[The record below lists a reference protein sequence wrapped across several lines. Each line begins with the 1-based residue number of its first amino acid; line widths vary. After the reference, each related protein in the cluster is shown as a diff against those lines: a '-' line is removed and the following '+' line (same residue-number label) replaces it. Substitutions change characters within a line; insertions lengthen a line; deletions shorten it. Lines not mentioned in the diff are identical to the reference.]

1 MWYTGHRI
9 FVPCCVC
16 GKEGLILIPSNLGNA
31 FLWVAVIIVGIA
43 VEAATFYLISIW
55 FAVGALAALVTLTI
69 GGSFFV
75 QLLVFAVVSA
85 LMLALVRPFTR
96 HLLRPKGARTN
107 ADRIL
112 GEAALVTEEIDNAQA
127 KGTIK
132 VFGQV
137 WSARS
142 ADGAVIPAGETVRIC
157 SISGVKA
164 IVERINAR
172 KEN

>member
-1 MWYTGHRI
+1 M
-9 FVPCCVC
+9 
-16 GKEGLILIPSNLGNA
+16 LILSSLGNVL
-31 FLWVAVIIVGIA
+31 LWVAILIFSIA
-43 VEAATFYLISIW
+43 VEAATFYLVSIW
-55 FAVGALAALVTLTI
+55 FSIGALAALVTLTF
-69 GGSFFV
+69 GGSLV
-75 QLLVFAVVSA
+75 MQLIVFAIVSA

-112 GEAALVTEEIDNAQA
+112 DELALVTEEIDNAHA
-127 KGTIK
+127 RGTIK

-142 ADGAVIPAGETVRIC
+142 ADDTTIPVGETVRIR

-164 IVERINAR
+164 IVERTDSR
-172 KEN
+172 KEH

>member
-1 MWYTGHRI
+1 
-9 FVPCCVC
+9 
-16 GKEGLILIPSNLGNA
+16 
-31 FLWVAVIIVGIA
+31 
-43 VEAATFYLISIW
+43 
-55 FAVGALAALVTLTI
+55 
-69 GGSFFV
+69 
-75 QLLVFAVVSA
+75 
-85 LMLALVRPFTR
+85 MLALVRPFTR

>member
-1 MWYTGHRI
+1 MG
-9 FVPCCVC
+9 V
-16 GKEGLILIPSNLGNA
+16 
-31 FLWVAVIIVGIA
+31 A
-43 VEAATFYLISIW
+43 VEAATFQLISIW
-55 FAVGALAALVTLTI
+55 FAVGALAALLTQTL
-69 GGSFFV
+69 GAQLLV

-85 LMLALVRPFTR
+85 LMLALVRPMTR

-112 GEAALVTEEIDNAQA
+112 GEMALVTEAIDNAHSLGA
-127 KGTIK
+127 VK
-132 VFGQV
+132 VFGQI

-142 ADGAVIPAGETVRIC
+142 ADGAEIPAGEKVRIC

-164 IVERINAR
+164 IVERVDAR